1 MVISSQQQQLR
12 VCDVCRFALYQPW
25 RPFGRS
31 GSNPP
36 AKQLFPF
43 HSDTPGACT
52 CTCTCTCPCLH
63 TPAPCLQ
70 LQPQEEK
77 KQEAAAA
84 GSYR

>member
-12 VCDVCRFALYQPW
+12 VCDVCRFALHQPW

-52 CTCTCTCPCLH
+52 CTCTCPCLH

-84 GSYR
+84 ASYK